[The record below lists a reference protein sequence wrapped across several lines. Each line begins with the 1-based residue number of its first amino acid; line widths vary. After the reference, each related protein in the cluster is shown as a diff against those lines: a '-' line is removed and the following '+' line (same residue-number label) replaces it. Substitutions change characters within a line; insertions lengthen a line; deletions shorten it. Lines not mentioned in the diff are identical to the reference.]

1 MHVVAAGPLDLV
13 LSGLDPWARAAP
25 AAPADHAGLG
35 VQVDLVAQAGQ
46 AVQEGPEARA
56 VLLGRAR
63 RAPADRV
70 VRDALVRVDDDLSGK
85 RSVSR
90 RFAGLKPEAGSPHA
104 LVGAPG
110 NWKLKH
116 KMAERPLYAS
126 LFKRPFC
133 ALILRLRRVYAL
145 FCTFRQVMLYSALS
159 AELWPARS
167 GEGAIRRMILRGQSR
182 ASDDGVFRVAAG
194 T

>member
-1 MHVVAAGPLDLV
+1 LHVVAAGPLDLV

-126 LFKRPFC
+126 LLIKAAILC
-133 ALILRLRRVYAL
+133 SNSALSASLCSILHFPPGYAL
-145 FCTFRQVMLYSALS
+145 FCAL
-159 AELWPARS
+159 R
-167 GEGAIRRMILRGQSR
+167 
-182 ASDDGVFRVAAG
+182 
-194 T
+194 